1 MVSSGNKA
9 EISRSF
15 SINFCERRTVLKDSY
30 KHVLKHLRRMVK
42 TRYKTLQIV
51 TVDSEEGI
59 YPSETSHTM
68 CEAAYFWQFCHHTQ
82 TNGGNSQM

>member
-1 MVSSGNKA
+1 
-9 EISRSF
+9 
-15 SINFCERRTVLKDSY
+15 
-30 KHVLKHLRRMVK
+30 MVK

-59 YPSETSHTM
+59 YPGETARTM
-68 CEAAYFWQFCHHTQ
+68 CEAAYFWQFYHHTQ